1 MTKSAANRPSTT
13 YDALML
19 DARARQAL
27 ATVRSLGRRG
37 LRVAAADTIATAPA
51 FSSRWCANRFVAP
64 RQGDDPDAD
73 PDASVAFVEK
83 LLETHRVGVVIPAA
97 DGTIEALRR
106 ARERL
111 RPHVGLAL
119 ANEAALELAVNKEKT
134 LAVARELGLHVPR
147 SVILHGVD
155 ELPAALNEV
164 GLPAVVKPMQS
175 WAESSRG
182 NQRVVSELVVSRD
195 EAAVA
200 VERLTDLG
208 ATVSFQQLLLGR
220 RESVSFMYAHDTIY
234 ARFAV
239 WALRMEPPL
248 GGTSVL
254 WQLIEPPEDT
264 SSQAER
270 LIRALGLDGFSKV
283 EFRRGAD
290 GHPYLME
297 INPRMTAD
305 VNLAVS
311 AGVDVPYMLYQWA
324 SGDKIDP
331 MKPYRPGV
339 WMRYL
344 GGDIRATFDL
354 VTKPNRPG
362 QPRPARAVA
371 DFCVSCLKPT
381 RYDYLDRS
389 DPAPVFKA
397 AQGFVGHT
405 IAKYIF
411 GKETN

>member
-1 MTKSAANRPSTT
+1 MTKSAANKPPTI
-13 YDALML
+13 YDALVL

-27 ATVRSLGRRG
+27 LTVRSLGRRG
-37 LRVAAADTIATAPA
+37 LRVAAADTIVTAPA
-51 FSSRWCANRFVAP
+51 FSSRWCADRFVAP
-64 RQGDDPDAD
+64 HQGDDPDAD
-73 PDASVAFVEK
+73 PDASVAFVEQ
-83 LLETHRVGVVIPAA
+83 LLETHRIGVVIPAA

-111 RPHVGLAL
+111 RPRVGLAL

-134 LAVARELGLHVPR
+134 LAVAQALGLHVPR
-147 SVILHGVD
+147 SVILHGAD

-175 WAESSRG
+175 WAESSHG
-182 NQRVVSELVVSRD
+182 NQRLVSQLVVSRD
-195 EAAVA
+195 EAAQA
-200 VERLTDLG
+200 VERLTHLG

-220 RESVSFMYAHDTIY
+220 RESVSFMYVHDTIY

-264 SSQAER
+264 AEQAER
-270 LIRALGLDGFSKV
+270 LIRAIGLDGFSKV

-305 VNLAVS
+305 LGLAVS
-311 AGVDVPYMLYQWA
+311 AGIDVPYMLYQWA
-324 SGDKIDP
+324 IGDKIDP
-331 MKPYRPGV
+331 MKPYRPGR

-344 GGDIRATFDL
+344 GGDIRATIDL

-389 DPAPVFKA
+389 DPAPVLKA
-397 AQGFVGHT
+397 AQGFVGRT
-405 IAKYIF
+405 VAKYVF
-411 GKETN
+411 GKATR

>member
-1 MTKSAANRPSTT
+1 MTKSTANKPPAI

-19 DARARQAL
+19 DARQRQSLGA
-27 ATVRSLGRRG
+27 VRALGRRG
-37 LRVAAADTIATAPA
+37 LRVAATDTVATAPA
-51 FSSRWCANRFVAP
+51 FSSRWCAARFVAP
-64 RQGDDPDAD
+64 HQGDDPDAD
-73 PDASVAFVEK
+73 PDAYVAFVET
-83 LLETHRVGVVIPAA
+83 LLATHRVGVVIPAA
-97 DGTIEALRR
+97 DGSIEALRR

-111 RPHVGLAL
+111 RPRVGLAL

-155 ELPAALNEV
+155 ELPAALDEV

-175 WAESSRG
+175 WAESAHG
-182 NQRVVSELVVSRD
+182 NQRVVSELVVSRG
-195 EAAVA
+195 EAMAA
-200 VERLTDLG
+200 VERLTHLG

-234 ARFAV
+234 ARFATWV
-239 WALRMEPPL
+239 RRTEPPL

-254 WQLIEPPEDT
+254 WQLIEPPDDT
-264 SSQAER
+264 GAQAER
-270 LIRALGLDGFSKV
+270 LIRAIGLDGFCKV

-297 INPRMTAD
+297 INPRLTAD

-324 SGDKIDP
+324 SGDNIDP
-331 MKPYRPGV
+331 MKQYRPGV

-371 DFCVSCLKPT
+371 DFCVSCLKPM
-381 RYDYLDRS
+381 RYDYLDRR
-389 DPAPVFKA
+389 DPAPVIKA

-405 IAKYIF
+405 IAKYVF
-411 GKETN
+411 GKGR

>member
-1 MTKSAANRPSTT
+1 VTKRTANKPPTM
-13 YDALML
+13 YDALVL
-19 DARARQAL
+19 DARQRQSLGA
-27 ATVRSLGRRG
+27 VRALGRRG

-51 FSSRWCANRFVAP
+51 FSSRWCADRFVAP
-64 RQGDDPDAD
+64 QHGDDPDAD
-73 PDASVAFVEK
+73 PDANVAFVEQ
-83 LLETHRVGVVIPAA
+83 LLTTHRVRVVIPAA

-111 RPHVGLAL
+111 RPQVGLAL

-134 LAVARELGLHVPR
+134 LAVAEQLGLHVPR

-175 WAESSRG
+175 WAESSHG

-195 EAAVA
+195 EAAMA
-200 VERLTDLG
+200 VERLTSLG

-220 RESVSFMYAHDTIY
+220 RESVSFMYAHGDVF
-234 ARFAV
+234 ARFATWV
-239 WALRMEPPL
+239 RRTEPPL
-248 GGTSVL
+248 GGTSVV
-254 WQLIEPPEDT
+254 WQLIEPPDDT
-264 SSQAER
+264 SAQAER
-270 LIRALGLDGFSKV
+270 LIRAIDLDGFSKV

-290 GHPYLME
+290 GYPYLME

-311 AGVDVPYMLYQWA
+311 AGIDVPYMLYQWA

-331 MKPYRPGV
+331 MTPYKSGI

-354 VTKPNRPG
+354 VTKVDRPG
-362 QPRPARAVA
+362 QPRPTRALA
-371 DFCVSCLKPT
+371 DFCFSCLKPM
-381 RYDYLDRS
+381 RYDYADWH
-389 DPAPVFKA
+389 DPAPAFKA
-397 AQGFVGHT
+397 AQGFVRHT
-405 IAKYIF
+405 IAKYVF
-411 GKETN
+411 HTAR